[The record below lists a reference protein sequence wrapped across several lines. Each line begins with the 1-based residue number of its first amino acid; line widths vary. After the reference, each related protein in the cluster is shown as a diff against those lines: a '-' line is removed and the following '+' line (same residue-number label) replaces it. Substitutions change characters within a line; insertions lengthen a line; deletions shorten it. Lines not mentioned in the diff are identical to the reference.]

1 MVNVDG
7 VGNAVKSTQK
17 TRVFYNLKRHK
28 QNSNFGA
35 KKVFCGKGFCGQ
47 VSRVIFFET
56 SNIVCIVPDLVSVFL
71 HVCLFQNFRN
81 QHYY

>member
-17 TRVFYNLKRHK
+17 NIGFY
-28 QNSNFGA
+28 
-35 KKVFCGKGFCGQ
+35 GQ